1 MDFENQHIIPQVYLR
16 RWEAPNL
23 GPGRKGQIWVI
34 QKDELTKKE
43 PKSPKSVF
51 AKPDH
56 YTMWKGP
63 DRDLRVEEALG
74 IIERDLPKVYA
85 KLDKQE
91 AIERDE
97 RVFLTF
103 FTAAMLSRVESQS
116 EWMAESLTEIWC
128 QTARL
133 EERENIEPVASL
145 NLEREMMNLNGG
157 VVRAGLMQRANM
169 LMGMSLTILTTDDEN
184 GFITG
189 DEPCSLNVQNGRVYI
204 GNPTVEIILPLT
216 PSHAAL
222 FTGPPLLRRFGAPG
236 TYQKASANQV
246 NECNVRTMY
255 HCRKQF
261 VSRTGE
267 VRDSWSVAEPA

>member
-1 MDFENQHIIPQVYLR
+1 MEFKYQHIIPQVYLR

-34 QKDELTKKE
+34 QKDDLTKKE
-43 PKSPKSVF
+43 PRSPKSVF

-63 DRDLRVEEALG
+63 DRNLRVEEALG

-85 KLDKQE
+85 KFDKQE
-91 AIERDE
+91 PIAAEE

-116 EWMAESLTEIWC
+116 EWMADSLTNIWY
-128 QTARL
+128 QTVRL
-133 EERENIEPVASL
+133 EEKENIEPVASS

-157 VVRAGLMQRANM
+157 VVRAGLMQRARM
-169 LMGMSLTILTTDDEN
+169 LMGMGLTILTTHDVT

-189 DEPCSLNVQNGRVYI
+189 DDPCSLNVQSGRVYI

-222 FTGPPLLRRFGAPG
+222 FTGPPLLMRFGAPG
-236 TYQKASANQV
+236 TYQEASADQV
-246 NECNVRTMY
+246 NECNARTMY

-261 VSRTGE
+261 VSRTAE
-267 VRDSWSVAEPA
+267 VRDLWFMAAPA